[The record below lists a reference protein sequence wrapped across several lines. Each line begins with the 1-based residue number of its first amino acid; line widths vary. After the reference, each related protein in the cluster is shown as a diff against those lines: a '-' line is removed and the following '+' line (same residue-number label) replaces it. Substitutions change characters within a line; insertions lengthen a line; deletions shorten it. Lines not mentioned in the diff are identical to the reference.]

1 MTYHFQT
8 TNFLL
13 IQYFLPKISF
23 LLPTSFERFLDS
35 VHLLLILSVFYDL
48 FHFANQKACELA
60 LKAKEKAKK
69 EIFIAGSIPAQF
81 DTYKKDTRANEI
93 IHQNFNDQISCMKD
107 FVDFFYLDVISS
119 GREIAI
125 ASEIIDKINKPILVG
140 IHLLKNGKLPSD
152 ETISDVIKKYK
163 SSNWIGIVA
172 SCVSIEIAEN
182 SINELK
188 IQNLPFGYKVNL
200 WGNDEPSPMRKIST
214 AKFDEDAVNLNTI
227 MGRREVSEDL
237 FKELGKKFG
246 PIDLGFGNLGAY
258 NFYPIVPVKDKST
271 AHANPEELLSLMK
284 DLGVKKVI
292 GMHWGTAILSLE
304 PIWEP
309 PVRFKENAEKFGY
322 KKEEAIIFKIGE
334 IKKLDQLIN

>member
-1 MTYHFQT
+1 MKKDFFKKLRILDGGMGQELHSRGLVSKGTLWSTSAILDEKYHDLIIDIHLDYIEAGAEIITT
-8 TNFLL
+8 TNFSSRR
-13 IQYFLPKISF
+13 IRMEQNK
-23 LLPTSFERFLDS
+23 
-35 VHLLLILSVFYDL
+35 VNDL
-48 FHFANQKACELA
+48 FEYANQKACELA

-125 ASEIIDKINKPILVG
+125 ASEIIDKLNKPILVG

-200 WGNDEPSPMRKIST
+200 WGNDEPSPMRKINT

-237 FKELGKKFG
+237 FKELGKKFINNG
-246 PIDLGFGNLGAY
+246 ATILGGCCE
-258 NFYPIVPVKDKST
+258 T
-271 AHANPEELLSLMK
+271 NPKHIAALSMLK
-284 DLGVKKVI
+284 
-292 GMHWGTAILSLE
+292 
-304 PIWEP
+304 
-309 PVRFKENAEKFGY
+309 
-322 KKEEAIIFKIGE
+322 
-334 IKKLDQLIN
+334 

>member
-1 MTYHFQT
+1 MKKDFFKKLRILDGGMGQELHSRGLVSKGTLWSTSAILDEKYHDLIIDIHLDYIEAGAEIITT
-8 TNFLL
+8 TNFSSRR
-13 IQYFLPKISF
+13 IRMQQNK
-23 LLPTSFERFLDS
+23 
-35 VHLLLILSVFYDL
+35 VNDL
-48 FHFANQKACELA
+48 FEYANQKACELA
-60 LKAKEKAKK
+60 LKAKEKTKK

-125 ASEIIDKINKPILVG
+125 ASEIIDKLNKPILVG
-140 IHLLKNGKLPSD
+140 IHLLKDGKLPSD

-200 WGNDEPSPMRKIST
+200 WGNDEPSPMRKINT

-227 MGRREVSEDL
+227 MGKREVSEDL
-237 FKELGKKFG
+237 FKELGKKFINNG
-246 PIDLGFGNLGAY
+246 ATILGGCCE
-258 NFYPIVPVKDKST
+258 T
-271 AHANPEELLSLMK
+271 NPKHIAVLSMLK
-284 DLGVKKVI
+284 
-292 GMHWGTAILSLE
+292 
-304 PIWEP
+304 
-309 PVRFKENAEKFGY
+309 
-322 KKEEAIIFKIGE
+322 
-334 IKKLDQLIN
+334 